1 MILTYNFDCSNFSS
15 LKHCSTTFFIISSY
29 VLFADQNHG
38 KPENGISPQII
49 FHLFPFHDLIYH
61 DTIAFQTGM
70 HMFRKTAG
78 FSIQIR
84 TSFTVITGFRGK
96 SKGLIS
102 FSLQKIPDFFCKIF
116 VCHSCGKHLFHIHH
130 VRYFRHTGK
139 KDCLGKT
146 VNLFLTFRKF
156 SYCRGTGPGAAIAL
170 TFLFADCPY
179 TFLHF
184 DISCVQ
190 QTILKN
196 RILGNKIFKFFFY
209 IHAYKIS
216 CSPKRLITAAS

>member
-1 MILTYNFDCSNFSS
+1 MPED
-15 LKHCSTTFFIISSY
+15 FFICIICGSEPWKTREWY
-29 VLFADQNHG
+29 F
-38 KPENGISPQII
+38 PQII

-102 FSLQKIPDFFCKIF
+102 FSLQKIPDFSVRSSCAIRVESISSMFIMSDTSATLEKKIACGKLWIF
-116 VCHSCGKHLFHIHH
+116 FSHSGSSPTAGDRPRCCHS
-130 VRYFRHTGK
+130 
-139 KDCLGKT
+139 
-146 VNLFLTFRKF
+146 
-156 SYCRGTGPGAAIAL
+156 A

-209 IHAYKIS
+209 IHTYKIS

>member
-1 MILTYNFDCSNFSS
+1 MPED
-15 LKHCSTTFFIISSY
+15 FFICIICGSEPWKTREWY
-29 VLFADQNHG
+29 F
-38 KPENGISPQII
+38 PQII

-102 FSLQKIPDFFCKIF
+102 FSPSRKSRTFFCKIF

-139 KDCLGKT
+139 KDRLWKT
-146 VNLFLTFRKF
+146 VDLFSHIPEVLLLP
-156 SYCRGTGPGAAIAL
+156 GTGPGAPIAL

-184 DISCVQ
+184 NIRCVQ

-196 RILGNKIFKFFFY
+196 RILGNKIFKFFFLY
-209 IHAYKIS
+209 PYLQK
-216 CSPKRLITAAS
+216 SPVLQKGS